1 MELNFTCSGRNI
13 TAKDIEHIKEVIAQ
27 NPDRSRRFLS
37 QEVCRQ
43 WNWRQPNGVLR
54 DMVCRGLMLKLHRSG
69 LITLPPRKFIPKNP
83 FIERGQPA
91 VVDVDRTPV
100 EAELKNIKHDIKLCQ
115 VKRTKS
121 EKLYNSL
128 INEHHYLKYVYPI
141 GENLKY
147 IAMFKERPVACIGW
161 TSPPWYIGKR
171 DRFIGWSAE
180 VRKKNLHL
188 TAYQTRFLILPWV
201 RVPHLASFLLG
212 LNARIISSDWE
223 KVYNHPVYY
232 LETFVD
238 KERFKG
244 TCYKAANW
252 IYLGDTTGRGKLAP
266 TNKKTK
272 SIKAVMGYPLCG
284 DFREKLCRCRG

>member
-13 TAKDIEHIKEVIAQ
+13 TAKDVEHIKEVIAQ
-27 NPDRSRRFLS
+27 NPGRSRHYLS
-37 QEVCRQ
+37 HELCRQ
-43 WNWRQPNGVLR
+43 WNWRQQNGVLR
-54 DMVCRGLMLKLHRSG
+54 AMVCRGLLLKLHRGG
-69 LITLPPRKFIPKNP
+69 LITLPPKKSNPPNP
-83 FIERGQPA
+83 FLNRKPPA
-91 VVDVDRTPV
+91 LVEVDSTPI
-100 EAELKNIKHDIKLCQ
+100 EAEIKHIKQDIELCQ
-115 VKRTKS
+115 VKKTKS

-147 IAMFKERPVACIGW
+147 IAMLNERPIACIGW

-188 TAYQTRFLILPWV
+188 MAYQTRFLILPWV
-201 RVPHLASFLLG
+201 KVPHLASFLLG
-212 LNARIISSDWE
+212 FNARIISSSWE

-244 TCYKAANW
+244 TCYKAAGW

-272 SIKAVMGYPLCG
+272 SIKAVMGYPLCR
-284 DFREKLCRCRG
+284 DFREKLCRC

>member
-37 QEVCRQ
+37 QELCRQ

-54 DMVCRGLMLKLHRSG
+54 DMVCRGLMLKLEREG
-69 LITLPPRKFIPKNP
+69 LITLPPRKFVPKNP
-83 FIERGQPA
+83 FIERRQPA
-91 VVDVDRTPV
+91 IINVDRTPV
-100 EAELKNIKHDIKLCQ
+100 EAGLKSIKQDIELCQ

-147 IAMFKERPVACIGW
+147 IAMLEDRPVACIGW

-188 TAYQTRFLILPWV
+188 MAYQTRFLILPWV

-232 LETFVD
+232 LESFVD

-266 TNKKTK
+266 THKKTK

-284 DFREKLCRCRG
+284 DFREKLCKG

>member
-1 MELNFTCSGRNI
+1 METEFTHSGRDI
-13 TAKDIEHIKEVIAQ
+13 TATDIEQVKEMIAL
-27 NPDRSRRFLS
+27 NPGKSRRFLS
-37 QEVCRQ
+37 QELCRQ
-43 WNWRQPNGVLR
+43 WNWRQQNGVLR
-54 DMVCRGLMLKLHRSG
+54 DMVCRGLMLKLHRDG
-69 LITLPPRKFIPKNP
+69 LITLPPRKFVPVNP
-83 FIERGQPA
+83 FLERKPPA
-91 VVDVDRTPV
+91 LVDVDRTPI
-100 EAELKNIKHDIKLCQ
+100 EAEIKSIKQDIKLCQ
-115 VKRTKS
+115 VKKTKS

-147 IAMFKERPVACIGW
+147 IAMLEERPVACIGW

-171 DRFIGWSAE
+171 DRFIGWSAA

-188 TAYQTRFLILPWV
+188 MAYQTRFLILPWV

-212 LNARIISSDWE
+212 LNARNISADWE

-266 TNKKTK
+266 TSKKTK
-272 SIKAVMGYPLCG
+272 SIKAVLGYPLCE
-284 DFREKLCRCRG
+284 DFREKLCRCLG

>member
-54 DMVCRGLMLKLHRSG
+54 DMVCRGLMLKLEREG
-69 LITLPPRKFIPKNP
+69 LITLPPRKFVPKNP
-83 FIERGQPA
+83 FIERRQPA
-91 VVDVDRTPV
+91 IINVDRTPV
-100 EAELKNIKHDIKLCQ
+100 EAGLKSIKQDIELCQ

-147 IAMFKERPVACIGW
+147 IAMLEDRPVACIGW

-188 TAYQTRFLILPWV
+188 MAYQTRFLILPWV

-232 LETFVD
+232 LESFVD

-266 TNKKTK
+266 THKKTK

-284 DFREKLCRCRG
+284 DFREKLCKG

>member
-100 EAELKNIKHDIKLCQ
+100 ETELKNIKQDIKLCQ
-115 VKRTKS
+115 VKKTKS

-128 INEHHYLKYVYPI
+128 INEHHYLKHVYPI

-147 IAMFKERPVACIGW
+147 IAMLKERPVACVGW

-188 TAYQTRFLILPWV
+188 MAYQTRFLILPWV

-238 KERFKG
+238 TERFKG

-266 TNKKTK
+266 THKKTK